1 MELYNIRHKISFSV
15 SKISFKCLM
24 APTNFI
30 NHNTTHICEAKY
42 ASKINLKTLL
52 TF

>member
-1 MELYNIRHKISFSV
+1 
-15 SKISFKCLM
+15 M

-52 TF
+52 TFWGGLHKVGDECTVC